1 MTEPIED
8 RPTFMPIA
16 IAAAIVVVALG
27 GIWVLRLVRGDDV
40 PDDGLVGRAVVAQN
54 DALQRENYDDFRTY
68 TCAAQQGTEAQVLA
82 DQRQSKSAKG
92 NRFVD
97 DVKGFTA
104 TGDRATATV
113 VSSRAPPC
121 FINLASSSLCAPL
134 SGCSACDSKKSPNRS
149 TYQPGQPSL
158 AP

>member
-113 VSSRAPPC
+113 VYHFQTSPEDKVSMPMT
-121 FINLASSSLCAPL
+121 FIREN
-134 SGCSACDSKKSPNRS
+134 GGWKVCS
-149 TYQPGQPSL
+149 PGPR
-158 AP
+158 

>member
-68 TCAAQQGTEAQVLA
+68 TCAAQHGTEAQVLA

-113 VSSRAPPC
+113 VYHFQTSPEDKVSMPMT
-121 FINLASSSLCAPL
+121 FIREN
-134 SGCSACDSKKSPNRS
+134 GGWKVCS
-149 TYQPGQPSL
+149 PGPR
-158 AP
+158 